1 MRLNDVDL
9 PDGLLEAEESGSL
22 VIFAGAGVSIPAP
35 SNYPNFDKLAEDISG
50 GSLVRQEREPVDRY
64 LGRLVKHGVHVHEL
78 ARKILSDP
86 RSLPNPLHTN
96 LLRLFKTPS
105 RVKIVTTNFDLH
117 FTTAAQPL
125 FEDVS
130 QLETHSAPALPLG
143 NSFNGLVY
151 LHGSVDKPHER
162 LVLTDADFGR
172 AYLTEGWARRF
183 LQFLFSAKT
192 VLFIGYSHSDP
203 VMNYLARAAPTNGHT
218 KTVFPYPGKEPR
230 AVGISRSNSN
240 YLSRRRG

>member
-1 MRLNDVDL
+1 MRLYDVDL

-50 GSLVRQEREPVDRY
+50 GALLRQEREPVDRY

-78 ARKILSDP
+78 VRKTLSDP
-86 RSLPNPLHTN
+86 KSMPNPLHTN

-105 RVKIVTTNFDLH
+105 RIKIVTTNFDLH
-117 FTTAAQPL
+117 FTTAAKSV

-143 NSFNGLVY
+143 NSFRSCDREVIQLGDGLSALVGFPQTVG
-151 LHGSVDKPHER
+151 LR
-162 LVLTDADFGR
+162 LVANHFRKLER
-172 AYLTEGWARRF
+172 A
-183 LQFLFSAKT
+183 QPK
-192 VLFIGYSHSDP
+192 
-203 VMNYLARAAPTNGHT
+203 
-218 KTVFPYPGKEPR
+218 
-230 AVGISRSNSN
+230 
-240 YLSRRRG
+240 